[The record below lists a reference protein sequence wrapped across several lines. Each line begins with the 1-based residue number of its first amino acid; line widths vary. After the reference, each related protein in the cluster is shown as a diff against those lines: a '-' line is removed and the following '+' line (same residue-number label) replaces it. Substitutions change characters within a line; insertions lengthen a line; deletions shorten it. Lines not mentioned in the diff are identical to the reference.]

1 MTKLSALDK
10 LTRILCCASHIN
22 CPDPGSAP
30 GPKPKTESTSGLLDG
45 ESSNKPSSSHH
56 DEAEDRL
63 GEIYQPVGDVINLIR
78 NNRAPVSESQPSLN
92 ALTEAS
98 DNVFD
103 E

>member
-1 MTKLSALDK
+1 MFSRSFAIIRFLFFHP
-10 LTRILCCASHIN
+10 R
-22 CPDPGSAP
+22 P
-30 GPKPKTESTSGLLDG
+30 
-45 ESSNKPSSSHH
+45 SSNKPSSSHQ

-63 GEIYQPVGDVINLIR
+63 GVIYQAVGDVINIR
-78 NNRAPVSESQPSLN
+78 NNRAPISESQPSIN